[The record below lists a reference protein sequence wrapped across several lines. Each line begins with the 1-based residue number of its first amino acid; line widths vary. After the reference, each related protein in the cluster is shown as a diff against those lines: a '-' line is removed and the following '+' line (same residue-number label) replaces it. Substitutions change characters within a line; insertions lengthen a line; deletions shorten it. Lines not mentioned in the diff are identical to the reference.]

1 MELILQQNLP
11 HQQKAIDTVCN
22 SLDGVMITQPV
33 QFYENPQINLADN
46 KLAENLRA
54 LQATIPADYKSS
66 AAIGS
71 CLNLDI
77 KMETGT
83 GKTYVYTKTIFELHK
98 RYGINK
104 FIIAVPSLAIKAGT
118 TQFMLDEY
126 SRRHFTDSCGY
137 GTEIELGVLE
147 APKNKKKGR
156 SYFPSVV
163 SDFVK
168 GSCQNTKKIYVLLVN
183 MQLITSNSQRNGRY
197 PGLLWRDDYDY
208 GAEGFYRPFD
218 ALRATKPVVI
228 IDEPH
233 RFSRD
238 QKAFQTIMSEIQ
250 PQAVI
255 RYGAT
260 FPETTTGRGKNKITV
275 KDYQYLLYDLNA
287 CESFNQGLI
296 KGVAK
301 EHFEPLSKQEE
312 KVKILSITSKD
323 SVTFQRKK
331 RDDTTRTFTL
341 KTGDSLALISDAFE
355 DITVLAITKNTVE
368 FSNGV
373 IKTTGEEMDVDIYM
387 SSYQEQMLRL
397 ALERHFE
404 TERENFCNRSFKI
417 KTLALF
423 FIDDISSY
431 RPDAD
436 GKAPYLLTAFE
447 RLLKERIEITLAS
460 LNEHETEY
468 RAYLEASLT
477 NLSACHAGYFAQDN
491 NDTDEE
497 IAKEVDAILN
507 GKKQLLSFK
516 NADGSYNT
524 LRFLFS
530 KWTLKE
536 GWDNPNVFTIA
547 KLRSSGSENSKLQE
561 VGRGLRLPV
570 DENGN
575 RISNEE
581 FQLNYIVDF
590 TEADFAQRL
599 VDQINNEIPQ
609 ASTISEERLAAVAQ
623 KLGMTPDDLFD
634 ELYDKHYIDRHNNIR
649 SDTRDQFFAEY
660 PQFASGLSTGKV
672 RDKNKEKP
680 KPIKIRKAVYNEIR
694 ELWERI
700 NQRYLLFYD
709 LDLNADMASVALSL
723 FEKPGVFTNVVMS
736 SSRDI
741 VHSDGTQMSTTGTG
755 VQYTVMR
762 QIAYGTFLSRIMRV
776 TSIPI
781 ATLHSAMI
789 QYAKKHG
796 TIDPKYINENSASAF
811 CAEFQNWKVS
821 ALQGRFRYVKIS
833 SPCGATALSYADG
846 SPRDEITL
854 GRIGTKIVEGTPS
867 AKYLYDAYAYD
878 SPLEKENITAD
889 IEEVVVYGKIPRS
902 SIAIPTITGGM
913 YSPDFM
919 YVVKKASGEKELN
932 IVVETKD
939 MEDKEVL
946 RGNEEAK
953 IKCAEIFFKTLSDE
967 GYTVHFHTQIN
978 NKQMA
983 QIINEVLNTERI
995 KRNIKVSDL

>member
-1 MELILQQNLP
+1 MELILQQGLP
-11 HQQKAIDTVCN
+11 HQQKAIDAVCGA
-22 SLDGVMITQPV
+22 LDGVTITPPV
-33 QFYENPQINLADN
+33 QFYENPQINLADR
-46 KLAENLRA
+46 KLFANLRT
-54 LQATIPADYKSS
+54 LQNAVPAEYRSS
-66 AAIGS
+66 APVGS

-83 GKTYVYTKTIFELHK
+83 GKTYVYTKTIFELHR

-118 TQFMLDEY
+118 AQFMQDEY
-126 SRRHFTDSCGY
+126 SRRHFTDGCGY
-137 GTEIELGVLE
+137 GTEIELNVLE
-147 APKNKKKGR
+147 APKNKKKGH

-183 MQLITSNSQRNGRY
+183 MQLLTSNSKRNGRDT
-197 PGLLWRDDYDY
+197 GLLWRDDYDY

-238 QKAFQTIMSEIQ
+238 QKAFQVIMDEIQ
-250 PQAVI
+250 PQCII

-260 FPETTTGRGKNKITV
+260 FPEITTGRGRNKITV
-275 KDYQYLLYDLNA
+275 KDYQNLLYDLNA

-301 EHFEPLSKQEE
+301 EHFNPLSKQEE
-312 KVKILSITSKD
+312 KVKILSIASKD

-331 RDDTTRTFTL
+331 KDERAKTFVL
-341 KTGDSLALISDAFE
+341 KTGDSLAIVSDAFE
-355 DITVLAITKNTVE
+355 GITITTITANTVE

-373 IKTTGEEMDVDIYM
+373 SKTSGEEMDVDVYM
-387 SSYQEQMLRL
+387 SSYQEQMLKL

-431 RPDAD
+431 RPDNE
-436 GKAPYLLTAFE
+436 GKNPYLLTAFE
-447 RLLKERIEITLAS
+447 RLLKERIELTISTLT
-460 LNEHETEY
+460 EHDTEY
-468 RAYLEASLT
+468 RAYLEASLADI
-477 NLSACHAGYFAQDN
+477 SACHAGYFSQDN
-491 NDTDEE
+491 SDSDEE

-507 GKKQLLSFK
+507 GKKQLLSFR
-516 NADGSYNT
+516 NADGTYNT

-599 VDQINNEIPQ
+599 VDQINGEIPQ
-609 ASTISEERLAAVAQ
+609 ASVITEERLAQVAQ
-623 KLGMTPDDLFD
+623 KLGMSADDLFD
-634 ELYDKHYIDRHNNIR
+634 ELYDKRYIDRHNNIR
-649 SDTRDQFFAEY
+649 PETRTQFFEEY
-660 PQFASGLSTGKV
+660 PAFASGLSEGKV
-672 RDKNKEKP
+672 KDRNKIKP
-680 KPIKIRKAVYNEIR
+680 KPIKIRKAVYDEMR
-694 ELWERI
+694 EFWERI
-700 NQRYLLFYD
+700 NQRYMLFYD
-709 LDLNADMASVALSL
+709 ADLDTDMAEVALSL
-723 FEKPGVFTNVVMS
+723 FEKPGVFTDVVMTS
-736 SSRDI
+736 GRDI
-741 VHSDGTQMSTTGTG
+741 VHSDGTQMSTTTGTG
-755 VQYTVMR
+755 VQYTIMR
-762 QIAYGTFLSRIMRV
+762 PIPYGTFLTRIMRV

-781 ATLHSAMI
+781 KALHKAMVA
-789 QYAKKHG
+789 YSKKHG
-796 TIDPKYINENSASAF
+796 TVDAKYINENSASAF

-821 ALQGRFRYVKIS
+821 ELQGRFRYVKS
-833 SPCGATALSYADG
+833 NTPCGATALTYADG
-846 SPRDEITL
+846 TPREEIAQ
-854 GRIGTKIVEGTPS
+854 GRIGTKIVPGTPS
-867 AKYLYDAYAYD
+867 SKYLYDAFAYD
-878 SPLEKENITAD
+878 SPLEKDNITAD

-902 SIAIPTITGGM
+902 SIAIPTITGSM

-939 MEDKEVL
+939 VEGKDVL
-946 RGNEEAK
+946 RGNEAAK
-953 IKCAEIFFKTLSDE
+953 IECARVFFEMLSKE
-967 GYTVHFHTQIN
+967 GYTVYFRDQIN

-983 QIINEVLNTERI
+983 QIINEVLCP
-995 KRNIKVSDL
+995 

>member
-1 MELILQQNLP
+1 MEIILQQNLP
-11 HQQKAIDTVCN
+11 HQQRAIDAVCD
-22 SLDGVMITQPV
+22 SLDGVMITPPT
-33 QFYENPQINLADN
+33 QFYENPQINLSDAR
-46 KLAENLRA
+46 LSTNLHT
-54 LQATIPADYKSS
+54 LQQAVPGEYRNTASV
-66 AAIGS
+66 GS

-83 GKTYVYTKTIFELHK
+83 GKTYVYTKTIYELHK
-98 RYGINK
+98 RYGFNK

-118 TQFMLDEY
+118 AQFMRDEY
-126 SRRHFTDSCGY
+126 SRRHFTDGCGY
-137 GTEIELGVLE
+137 GTDIELSVLD
-147 APKNKKKGR
+147 APKSKKKGR
-156 SYFPSVV
+156 SYFPGVV
-163 SDFVK
+163 SDFIK

-183 MQLITSNSQRNGRY
+183 MQLITSNSQRGGRDT
-197 PGLLWRDDYDY
+197 GLLWRDDYDY

-218 ALRATKPVVI
+218 ALRATKPIVI

-238 QKAFQTIMSEIQ
+238 QKAFQTIMSEIK

-260 FPETTTGRGKNKITV
+260 FPETTTGRGRNRIAV

-312 KVKILSITSKD
+312 KVKILSIASKE

-331 RDDTTRTFTL
+331 RDNSTRTFTL
-341 KTGDSLALISDAFE
+341 TTDDSLALISDAFE
-355 DITVLAITKNTVE
+355 GITIRAITANTVE

-373 IKTTGEEMDVDIYM
+373 TKSTGEEMDVDIYM

-431 RPDAD
+431 RPNED
-436 GKAPYLLTAFE
+436 GKEPYLLSAFE
-447 RLLKERIEITLAS
+447 RLLKERIEITIAS
-460 LNEHETEY
+460 LNEHESEY
-468 RAYLEASLT
+468 RAYLEASLA
-477 NLSACHAGYFAQDN
+477 NLSACHAGYFSQDN
-491 NDTDEE
+491 SDSDEE

-507 GKKQLLSFK
+507 GKKQLLSFV
-516 NADGSYNT
+516 NPDGSYNT

-599 VDQINNEIPQ
+599 VDQINGEIPA
-609 ASTISEERLAAVAQ
+609 ASVLTEERIRQVAGM
-623 KLGMTPDDLFD
+623 LGKEPGELFG
-634 ELYDKHYIDRHNNIR
+634 ELLSKQYIDWQRNIVSANR
-649 SDTRDQFFAEY
+649 NAFFTEY
-660 PQFASGLSTGKV
+660 PQFASGLSAGKV
-672 RDKNKEKP
+672 KDRNKEKP

-694 ELWERI
+694 ELWEHI
-700 NQRYLLFYD
+700 NQRYYLFYD
-709 LDLNADMASVALSL
+709 RDLDAEMDSVALSL
-723 FEKPGVFTNVVMS
+723 FEKPGVFTDVVMS

-741 VHSDGTQMSTTGTG
+741 IHSDGTQMSSTTGTG
-755 VQYTVMR
+755 VQYTVLR
-762 QIAYGTFLSRIMRV
+762 PITYGAFLTKIMRA
-776 TSIPI
+776 TSIPVSV
-781 ATLHSAMI
+781 LHNAMI
-789 QYAKKHG
+789 QYSEKHG
-796 TIDPKYINENSASAF
+796 AVNPKYINENSVSAF
-811 CAEFQNWKVS
+811 CSEFQNWKVTQ
-821 ALQGRFRYVKIS
+821 LQGRFRYVKS
-833 SPCGATALSYADG
+833 NSPCGATALSYADG
-846 SPRDEITL
+846 SPREEIAQ
-854 GRIGTKIVEGTPS
+854 GRIGTKIVDGTTPS
-867 AKYLYDAYAYD
+867 AKYLYDSYTYD
-878 SPLEKENITAD
+878 SPLEKDNVTAD

-919 YVVKKASGEKELN
+919 YVVKKTGGEKELN

-939 MEDKEVL
+939 VEGRDVL
-946 RGNEEAK
+946 RGNEAAK
-953 IKCAEIFFKTLSDE
+953 IECARIFFDILSRD
-967 GYTVHFHTQIN
+967 GYVVHFRDQIN

-983 QIINEVLNTERI
+983 QIINDVLN
-995 KRNIKVSDL
+995 S